1 MLTIRFDK
9 DKLKKL
15 ERELRNFPRALP
27 KVMSR
32 ALTRTAKSART
43 EMSRSLT
50 SISGLGKEGKSSR
63 AVLKRLKLSGA
74 TYSNWRAFITVSK
87 RRFGV
92 IELKA
97 KKTTKGVTYMKA
109 VGRKRV
115 LIRHAFI
122 ATMKSGHKGVF
133 GRAVD
138 VKGQYVSMERSH
150 AKEKYGTEK
159 KEAIYELRGPSLAQ
173 LWTADMVAEVN
184 RIQAESGQRLQKNIH
199 DQVNLILKRK
209 LPA

>member
-15 ERELRNFPRALP
+15 ERELRKFPRALP

-43 EMSRSLT
+43 EMSRSIT
-50 SISGLGKEGKSSR
+50 GISGLGKKGKSGRS
-63 AVLKRLKLSGA
+63 VLQRLKLSKA
-74 TYSNWRAFITVSK
+74 TYSNWRAFITISK
-87 RRFGV
+87 RRLGV
-92 IELKA
+92 IDLKA
-97 KKTTKGVTYMKA
+97 RETNKGVTYKKI
-109 VGRKRV
+109 GSRSRI

-122 ATMKSGHKGVF
+122 ATMPSGHRGVF
-133 GRAVD
+133 LRATHI
-138 VKGQYVSMERSH
+138 KEQYIPM
-150 AKEKYGTEK
+150 KTKK

-173 LWTADMVAEVN
+173 LWTAGMGAEVN
-184 RIQAESGQRLQKNIH
+184 RIRAESAQRLQKNIN
-199 DQVNLILKRK
+199 DQVYLILKKR